1 MKRNFIKIPV
11 FALGLILSV
20 ATLNSCV
27 KDDEI
32 SVTEPTR
39 YTSDDVQSYADL
51 FKVFWTTMDQRYNYF
66 YEQKERGGMDWN
78 AVYREYY
85 PKFAALKTYK
95 KGAEFSDKDILE
107 DRNKAIQYFTD
118 IIDPIIDRHFGFAV
132 LLPLSKG
139 SNNTQVNFSGGMKSK
154 PANIYSFSP
163 KYNYMRTRLN
173 DMVTQSF
180 RVSTTSVFTY
190 LMGNLQSNP
199 DIYYISYNQFALYAT
214 QINLKDKYLTPNPVD
229 NYVLTTAE
237 IDKAP
242 ELNAIKDINARNKA
256 RDFTVNVLNQWN
268 TFFNSADVKSF
279 NDQVTEF
286 KNTEV
291 VSDAFVNLS
300 KTLLARSQSL
310 VAYGNKATYSSVLTS
325 DTDKYITWFM
335 DRMKGHVE
343 SGYNLAQFQTDAN
356 SIVIRSPFYQ
366 KFLNPLRKGSIKKL
380 IIDVRGNGGGA
391 VIDFRYFVERL
402 VTKNTVWG
410 YQRTKEG
417 NGQFN
422 YTPWIPMQA
431 KPHQFGIPANIPIA
445 ILTDKGSYSMS
456 EMSTMMLKSQGSQ
469 VVSVGD
475 FSAGATAGL
484 TPNPDEFNGGSQDVI
499 ANVMQFYMPVMAT
512 KDMNGQVIE
521 GIGVKPDYY
530 VTPPTDAEVAAMTSS
545 PSTFVDRVINEAVKY
560 LSSK

>member
-11 FALGLILSV
+11 LVLSLILSMM
-20 ATLNSCV
+20 TINSCV
-27 KDDEI
+27 KDDEV

-51 FKVFWTTMDQRYNYF
+51 FEVFWTTMDQRYNYF
-66 YEQKERGGMDWN
+66 YEQKDKEGMDWN
-78 AVYREYY
+78 AIYREYY

-95 KGAEFSDKDILE
+95 KGAEFSDNDILE
-107 DRNKAIQYFTD
+107 DRKKAVQYFTD
-118 IIDPIIDRHFGFAV
+118 IIDPIIDRHFEFAV

-139 SNNTQVNFSGGMKSK
+139 SDNTVVSFWGGMKSK
-154 PANIYSFSP
+154 SANIYSFSP
-163 KYNYMRTRLN
+163 KYNYMKTRLN
-173 DMVTQSF
+173 DMVTQNI
-180 RVSTTSVFTY
+180 RVSTSSVFTY

-229 NYVLTTAE
+229 NYVLTTVE
-237 IDKAP
+237 IDKAS

-279 NDQVTEF
+279 NDRVTEF

-300 KTLLARSQSL
+300 KALLAKSQSL
-310 VAYGNKATYSSVLTS
+310 VAYGSKSTYSSVLTN

-335 DRMKGHVE
+335 DRMKDHVE
-343 SGYNLAQFQTDAN
+343 SGYNFEQFKTDAKN
-356 SIVIRSPFYQ
+356 IVVQSLFYQ
-366 KFLNPLRKGSIKKL
+366 KFLNPLHKGSIKKL

-391 VIDFRYFVERL
+391 VIDFRYFVERF

-431 KPHQFGIPANIPIA
+431 KPHQFGIPVNIPIA

-469 VVSVGD
+469 VISVGD

-484 TPNPDEFNGGSQDVI
+484 TPNSDEFNGGSQDLI
-499 ANVMQFYMPVMAT
+499 AKVMQFYMPVMAT

-521 GIGVKPDYY
+521 GIGVKPDIL
-530 VTPPTDAEVAAMTSS
+530 VEPPTDAEVKEMENS
-545 PSTFVDRVINEAVKY
+545 PSTFVDRVLNEAVKY

>member
-11 FALGLILSV
+11 LALGLILSV

-85 PKFAALKTYK
+85 PKFAALKTYN
-95 KGAEFSDKDILE
+95 KGSEFSDNDILE
-107 DRNKAIQYFTD
+107 DRKKAVQYFTD
-118 IIDPIIDRHFGFAV
+118 IIDPIIDRHFGLIV
-132 LLPLSKG
+132 YLPQSKG
-139 SNNTQVNFSGGMKSK
+139 SKNTKVFFRGGMKSK
-154 PANIYSFSP
+154 PANVYGFAP
-163 KYNYMRTRLN
+163 KYNYMATRLT
-173 DMVTQSF
+173 DVVTQSI
-180 RVSTTSVFTY
+180 RVSTTSIFTY

-229 NYVLTTAE
+229 NYALTTAE

-242 ELNAIKDINARNKA
+242 ELSAIKDINARNKA

-300 KTLLARSQSL
+300 KTLLAKSQSL
-310 VAYGNKATYSSVLTS
+310 VAYGSKSTYSSVSTS

-343 SGYNLAQFQTDAN
+343 SGYNFEQFKTDAKN
-356 SIVIRSPFYQ
+356 IVQQGPFYQ
-366 KFLNPLRKGSIKKL
+366 KFLNPLHKGSIKKL

-391 VIDFRYFVERL
+391 VIDFRYFVERF
-402 VTKNTVWG
+402 VTKNIVWG

-422 YTPWIPMQA
+422 YTPWIPVQA
-431 KPHQFGIPANIPIA
+431 KPHQFGMPANIPIA

-484 TPNPDEFNGGSQDVI
+484 ISNSDEFNGGSQDVI

-512 KDMNGQVIE
+512 KDMSGQVIE
-521 GIGVKPDYY
+521 GIGVKPDIL
-530 VTPPTDAEVAAMTSS
+530 VEPPTDAEVKEMENS
-545 PSTFVDRVINEAVKY
+545 PSTFVDRVLNEAVKY